1 LSDVPRPRIWRG
13 SARGLLLAS
22 LPFGASLVGA
32 PSSAAPPLA
41 PASSASQ
48 LGELEPADPAQPE
61 EVLPAAPVPS
71 AKRPPPPRLSAGP
84 PVIPKPELSGHDLV
98 RQDDG
103 TYLHVDPYKRFT
115 AVLERDGTVSF
126 GDRWRRPT
134 RTGDRQHGRCC
145 AFPRGLFGPMGL
157 SVTGPTEWVM
167 ALAGVDRDARAK
179 AEFMA
184 STRELRT
191 ALAIAWHLD
200 NLQRRLDQIGDDLE
214 RIWRDQDRSPAE
226 RRALLFQRWDE
237 CDEPLAPTPD
247 DLPEGALTILDE
259 ARLGAAQRA
268 RLAIE
273 SFIRERLPPGHKDS
287 YTRAELTALNA
298 RRVSR
303 APFAPYRR
311 TR

>member
-1 LSDVPRPRIWRG
+1 VPRPRIWRG
-13 SARGLLLAS
+13 SARPLLFAAL
-22 LPFGASLVGA
+22 LVGSPA
-32 PSSAAPPLA
+32 GAAPPLTPAPSASSLADPQPAEPEA
-41 PASSASQ
+41 PAAS
-48 LGELEPADPAQPE
+48 ERPA
-61 EVLPAAPVPS
+61 PS
-71 AKRPPPPRLSAGP
+71 ARKPPPPRLSAGP
-84 PVIPKPELSGHDLV
+84 PALPKPELSGHDLV

-134 RTGDRQHGRCC
+134 RAGDRQHGRCC

-157 SVTGPTEWVM
+157 SMTGPTEWVM

-184 STRELRT
+184 GTRELRT
-191 ALAIAWHLD
+191 ALAIAFHLD
-200 NLQRRLDQIGDDLE
+200 NLQRRLDQLGADLDQ
-214 RIWRDQDRSPAE
+214 IWRAQDRSPAE

-237 CDEPLAPTPD
+237 CDERLAPTPD
-247 DLPEGALTILDE
+247 DLPEGALTVLDD
-259 ARLGAAQRA
+259 ARHDAAQRA

-273 SFIRERLPPGHKDS
+273 SFIRERLPAGHKDS
-287 YTRAELTALNA
+287 YTRAELAAFNA